1 MSARDLDLSRDLLPV
16 ATADLHVPC
25 DDTPL
30 FAAATLGGAGTTEFP
45 SLDTAAAA
53 LPAHYPTPRR
63 ASRPVGGSRG
73 ALAANAAAGA
83 AAPRGR
89 MAKPNAAVPAR
100 ADPPSG
106 KENEDDAPLADVAT
120 RLERLEAPSSS
131 ASDVRESA
139 SPLTPAERRSV
150 LAAFGDGAERPE
162 GGAFAFFPSNAGPSP
177 PAAEAREGGS
187 RGSGGPG
194 GSGGSTRELGTLR
207 ALGSPLSSYSPALR
221 AVVEKAL
228 AGKILSLAEK
238 GALQA
243 AMELEE
249 RRERARLRAASVSP
263 YDPKTPPAPFN
274 TPTGANFP
282 AMTDDRTP
290 STDNSG
296 VVALA
301 MLTPTTNAS
310 SVASLPGGDT
320 PTDDAGTTPDA
331 TCALARA
338 LANRREGAAMSASA
352 ISMCAAVDDLRA
364 GKIVS
369 AERLAMLERARRR
382 RASETPTIDAIAA
395 KSEAGGTLTEAEEA
409 VLNMYLQ
416 TSPGMMGRGG
426 DGDPRA

>member
-45 SLDTAAAA
+45 SLDAAAAA

-106 KENEDDAPLADVAT
+106 KENEDDATLADVAT

-274 TPTGANFP
+274 TPTGAHFP

-290 STDNSG
+290 STDNSD

-369 AERLAMLERARRR
+369 AERLVMLERARRR

>member
-45 SLDTAAAA
+45 SLDAAAAA

-106 KENEDDAPLADVAT
+106 KENEDDATLADVAT
-120 RLERLEAPSSS
+120 RLERLEA
-131 ASDVRESA
+131 RESA

-150 LAAFGDGAERPE
+150 LAAFGDGAELPE
-162 GGAFAFFPSNAGPSP
+162 GGAFAFFPAAAGPSP

-187 RGSGGPG
+187 RGSGGSAHEG
-194 GSGGSTRELGTLR
+194 GTRELGTLR

>member
-45 SLDTAAAA
+45 SLDAAAAA

-106 KENEDDAPLADVAT
+106 KENEDDATLADVAT

-274 TPTGANFP
+274 TPTGAHFP

-290 STDNSG
+290 STDNSD

>member
-1 MSARDLDLSRDLLPV
+1 M
-16 ATADLHVPC
+16 
-25 DDTPL
+25 
-30 FAAATLGGAGTTEFP
+30 
-45 SLDTAAAA
+45 
-53 LPAHYPTPRR
+53 
-63 ASRPVGGSRG
+63 
-73 ALAANAAAGA
+73 
-83 AAPRGR
+83 
-89 MAKPNAAVPAR
+89 KPNAAVPAR

-106 KENEDDAPLADVAT
+106 KENEDDATLADVAT

-150 LAAFGDGAERPE
+150 LAAFGDGAELPE
-162 GGAFAFFPSNAGPSP
+162 GGAFAFFPAAAGPSP

-187 RGSGGPG
+187 RGSGGSAHEEG
-194 GSGGSTRELGTLR
+194 TLELGTLR

>member
-45 SLDTAAAA
+45 SLDAAAAA

-106 KENEDDAPLADVAT
+106 KENEDDATLADVAT
-120 RLERLEAPSSS
+120 RLERLEA
-131 ASDVRESA
+131 RESA

-150 LAAFGDGAERPE
+150 LAAFGDGAELPE
-162 GGAFAFFPSNAGPSP
+162 GGAFAFFPAAAGPSP

-187 RGSGGPG
+187 RGSGGSAHEG
-194 GSGGSTRELGTLR
+194 GTLELGTLR

>member
-45 SLDTAAAA
+45 SLDAAAAA

-89 MAKPNAAVPAR
+89 MAKPNAAVVPAR

-106 KENEDDAPLADVAT
+106 KENEDDATLADVAT
-120 RLERLEAPSSS
+120 RLERLEA
-131 ASDVRESA
+131 RESA

-150 LAAFGDGAERPE
+150 LAAFGDGAELPE
-162 GGAFAFFPSNAGPSP
+162 GGAFAFFPAAAGPSP
-177 PAAEAREGGS
+177 PAAEAREGG
-187 RGSGGPG
+187 PG
-194 GSGGSTRELGTLR
+194 GLGGSAHEGGTLELGTLR

-274 TPTGANFP
+274 TPTGGAFP